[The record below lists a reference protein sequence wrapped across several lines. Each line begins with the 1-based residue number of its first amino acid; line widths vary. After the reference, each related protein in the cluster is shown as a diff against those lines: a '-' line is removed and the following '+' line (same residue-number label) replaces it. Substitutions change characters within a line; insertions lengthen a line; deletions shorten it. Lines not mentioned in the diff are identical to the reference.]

1 MQMILMV
8 ALGGALGSVLRY
20 LFVQFANEMWGLEFP
35 YGTLGVNVIGGLL
48 AGMLYVL
55 LVERYATAPEWR
67 GLLLIGVIGGFT
79 TFSAFSVDT
88 LKLLEQ
94 SGLLM
99 ASANVLSNVAM
110 SLIAC
115 GAGLWLARQWA

>member
-1 MQMILMV
+1 MQMIVMV
-8 ALGGALGSVLRY
+8 AIGGAFGSVLRY
-20 LFVQFANEMWGLEFP
+20 LFVKLANEIWGADFP

-48 AGMLYVL
+48 AGALYVL
-55 LVERYATAPEWR
+55 LVERYAAAPEWR
-67 GLLLIGVIGGFT
+67 GLLMIGVLGGFT

-94 SGLLM
+94 SGLML
-99 ASANVLSNVAM
+99 ASANVLSNVCL
-110 SLIAC
+110 SLMAC

>member
-8 ALGGALGSVLRY
+8 AIGGAAGSVLRY
-20 LFVQFANEMWGLEFP
+20 LFVKLADGIWGPTFP

-48 AGMLYVL
+48 AGALYVL
-55 LVERYATAPEWR
+55 LVERYAAAQEWR
-67 GLLLIGVIGGFT
+67 GLLLIGVLGGFT

-99 ASANVLSNVAM
+99 ASANVLSNVAL
-110 SLIAC
+110 SLMAC
-115 GAGLWLARQWA
+115 SAGLWLARHWA

>member
-8 ALGGALGSVLRY
+8 AIGGALGSILRY
-20 LFVQFANEMWGLEFP
+20 LFVKLATEMWGADFP

-48 AGMLYVL
+48 AGALYVL
-55 LVERYATAPEWR
+55 LVERYAAAPEWR
-67 GLLLIGVIGGFT
+67 GLLMVGVLGGFT

-94 SGLLM
+94 SGVLM
-99 ASANVLSNVAM
+99 ASANVLSNVAL
-110 SLIAC
+110 SLMAC
-115 GAGLWLARQWA
+115 GAGLWLARHWA